1 MFNDQD
7 QADGLRRI
15 MAKSSARII
24 SVITANGQ
32 SAGIWLSQLAAS
44 MSNAGQRTLLIV
56 AKQQVAA
63 THTLQAVAS
72 RKSILSRA
80 VIKHPQGYDLAAFA
94 ENSTLSSALSA
105 DIKTALDGIVHKL
118 AYEYDT
124 VMIEAQLESHE
135 QCLTLAVMA
144 QHALVIQMERSE
156 EAIKSAYI
164 TIKRLCQQ
172 NIKQPLSIMVTG
184 ATHAQGQQYF
194 MRLNQVCEQFLGIS
208 LDFLGAIPGVTTVQQ
223 ASSIHH
229 RNESSPAAQMA
240 LAFKT
245 ITGSLEKQ
253 RLATPAMAAV

>member
-1 MFNDQD
+1 MFSDYD

-15 MAKSSARII
+15 MAKSSARIL

-32 SAGIWLSQLAAS
+32 PAGIWLNQLAAS
-44 MSNAGQRTLLIV
+44 MAGAGQRALLIHAMPQAV
-56 AKQQVAA
+56 T
-63 THTLQAVAS
+63 THTLHAVAS
-72 RKSILSRA
+72 KKSILSRA
-80 VIKHPQGYDLAAFA
+80 IVKHPHGYDLAALT
-94 ENSTLSSALSA
+94 ENSALSSALS
-105 DIKTALDGIVHKL
+105 DDVKTALDGIVNRL
-118 AYEYDT
+118 AYDYDT
-124 VMIEAQLESHE
+124 VMIEAQPDQHE
-135 QCLTLAVMA
+135 QRLTLPVMA

-172 NIKQPLSIMVTG
+172 HTQQALSIMVTD
-184 ATHAQGQQYF
+184 ASHAQGHQYF

-208 LDFLGAIPGVTTVQQ
+208 LNFLGAVPGMSAVQNR
-223 ASSIHH
+223 SGIHH

-253 RLATPAMAAV
+253 RLASPALAAV